1 MRRLAAGLAQTF
13 RYWMQTEVHVY
24 AFSVAANVL
33 LSFFP
38 FLIVMLSL
46 SRRVFGE
53 QAAVDAIDLALRDF
67 FPDALGQF
75 LHRNLPQTGSVAAV
89 SIVLLLFTANG
100 IFEPLEVALNRVWG
114 IPKNRSFFRNQIVS
128 LGLIFSCG
136 ALGLLSMMLTALS
149 QQSLRAGLSPNVL
162 GGSGFRALLGG
173 SKAVVSIL
181 FFKLAAVP
189 LAVLVL
195 FLIYRYLPNGPTPL
209 NRVLP
214 AAIFVGLFMELLKY
228 LNALVWPSFQ
238 RKLANEYGV
247 FQYSVTLIF
256 LGFLSSML
264 VLAGAEWAARGHR
277 LDRIPDVALSK
288 DGGHA

>member
-1 MRRLAAGLAQTF
+1 MRRLAAGLAQTL

-38 FLIVMLSL
+38 FLIVILSL

-53 QAAVDAIDLALRDF
+53 QAAVAAIDLALRDF

-114 IPKNRSFFRNQIVS
+114 ISQNRSFFRNQIVS

-136 ALGLLSMMLTALS
+136 ALALLSMMLTALS
-149 QQSLRAGLSPNVL
+149 QQSIRPAYSYGSSGGL
-162 GGSGFRALLGG
+162 RALLG
-173 SKAVVSIL
+173 VSATL
-181 FFKLAAVP
+181 MSTVFFKLAAVP

-195 FLIYRYLPNGPTPL
+195 YLIYRYLPNGRTPAK
-209 NRVLP
+209 RVIP
-214 AAIFVGLFMELLKY
+214 AAIIVGLLMELLKY

-247 FQYSVTLIF
+247 FQYSVTLIL

-277 LDRIPDVALSK
+277 LDRMPDEGAHV
-288 DGGHA
+288 